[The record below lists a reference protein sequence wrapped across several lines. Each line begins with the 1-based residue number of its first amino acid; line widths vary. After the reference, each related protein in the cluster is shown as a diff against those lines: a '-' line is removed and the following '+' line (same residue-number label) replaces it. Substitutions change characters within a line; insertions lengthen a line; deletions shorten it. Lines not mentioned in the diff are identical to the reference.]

1 MITPTCSAQATQ
13 YFAKAE
19 KDIVDRKHALGRSE
33 ERLYTLQ
40 HKLVEHRSFIAA
52 CKAKI
57 VWIEKH
63 IAYLSRPWPFCTR
76 KGWAK
81 RIAAEERDNVDRKR
95 ELGEPISGYGPTT
108 YKYEKSIEEAIEAT
122 NHISREISR
131 FSHNTVV
138 SIGAVVDSTTNFN
151 EVNDTIATV
160 ERSLFESAQAIAA
173 AEGEIAAGKELIVEA
188 EKDLSAWK
196 YAMALRQAGADGE
209 SEIVCELV
217 KSGAKI
223 DRQDEY
229 GRTAL
234 LIAAESG
241 HAQVVDELLDCG
253 AEIDHQNE
261 DGATALLLASWSGR
275 NQVVHKL
282 LDRGAQIDG
291 QNKNGWTAL
300 LAASCAGHTTAVREL
315 LDRGAD
321 IRHQDG
327 RGCTALHWAVPSPFH
342 AGRCRRTVF
351 ASAMWR

>member
-1 MITPTCSAQATQ
+1 M
-13 YFAKAE
+13 K
-19 KDIVDRKHALGRSE
+19 
-33 ERLYTLQ
+33 TLQ
-40 HKLVEHRSFIAA
+40 EKLSTLPVSRRKKIA
-52 CKAKI
+52 K
-57 VWIEKH
+57 
-63 IAYLSRPWPFCTR
+63 
-76 KGWAK
+76 
-81 RIAAEERDNVDRKR
+81 
-95 ELGEPISGYGPTT
+95 
-108 YKYEKSIEEAIEAT
+108 
-122 NHISREISR
+122 
-131 FSHNTVV
+131 
-138 SIGAVVDSTTNFN
+138 
-151 EVNDTIATV
+151 
-160 ERSLFESAQAIAA
+160 
-173 AEGEIAAGKELIVEA
+173 
-188 EKDLSAWK
+188 
-196 YAMALRQAGADGE
+196 
-209 SEIVCELV
+209 
-217 KSGAKI
+217 
-223 DRQDEY
+223 
-229 GRTAL
+229 RTAL